1 MLFLFTVVYSQLGL
15 SRVLGSIYCSR
26 WVRDRNPLWT
36 TAHTL
41 TWMQFRGHASQT
53 CIASLLSSQVWIYTQ
68 ACVYVC
74 ACTSIS
80 SSVNGVLLKNVTV
93 RFFFFWLLGSTI
105 LLPGWFLTAAQHWSV
120 KWKPQLHDGGVL
132 SVSQGVQQSHRS
144 ATLTA
149 VFNKSMMASFTCMY
163 ALATFRIFCTCR
175 VWR

>member
-53 CIASLLSSQVWIYTQ
+53 CIASLLSSQVSIYTQ

-93 RFFFFWLLGSTI
+93 RFFFLVAWVNYITSWLIPDSGTALVCKVEATVTWWGGSVRLSGCPTI
-105 LLPGWFLTAAQHWSV
+105 TQECH
-120 KWKPQLHDGGVL
+120 
-132 SVSQGVQQSHRS
+132 SHCS
-144 ATLTA
+144 L
-149 VFNKSMMASFTCMY
+149 
-163 ALATFRIFCTCR
+163 
-175 VWR
+175 